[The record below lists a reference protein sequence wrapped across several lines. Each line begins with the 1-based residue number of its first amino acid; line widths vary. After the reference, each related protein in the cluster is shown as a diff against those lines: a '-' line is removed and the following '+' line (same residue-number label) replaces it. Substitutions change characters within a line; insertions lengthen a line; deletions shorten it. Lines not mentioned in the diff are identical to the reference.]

1 MPIPEEVV
9 RRAQDFDRRAME
21 QVVAEAYPSVYR
33 MAHALTGR
41 PGAARQVLH
50 DVLRR
55 GLRVLP
61 NWRAG
66 SIPENWFYH
75 HTLLSAR
82 ELSTR
87 LPDPREDLLVASAA
101 DAAHDPHY
109 VGFVRALRNLP
120 RQQAEAFILHHGERL
135 NDRLL
140 GVAMDCS
147 TGAAHTHLAA
157 AQQALGAVSG
167 AGVDVLTTTL
177 ERAYQSLTP
186 PPAAIRPVARRYVSR
201 SLRPRRVRRLVRLT
215 LLVAL
220 LAGGYFAWRERARW
234 LPWVQEQKSRYWP
247 TSSPATAPAAIL
259 RLPCSGTSP
268 VTSSWSPS
276 SSPACS

>member
-1 MPIPEEVV
+1 MPIPDDVV
-9 RRAQDFDRRAME
+9 RRAQKFDRLAME
-21 QVVAEAYPSVYR
+21 EIVAEAYPSVYR

-41 PGAARQVLH
+41 QGAAKQVLH

-75 HTLLSAR
+75 HTLLTAR
-82 ELSTR
+82 DLSTR
-87 LPDPREDLLVASAA
+87 LPDSREDLLVTHAA
-101 DAAHDPHY
+101 QAVQDPLY
-109 VGFVRALRNLP
+109 IGFVRALRNLP
-120 RQQAEAFILHHGERL
+120 RQQCEAFILHHGEHL

-157 AQQALGAVSG
+157 ARQALAAVSG

-177 ERAYQSLTP
+177 ERAYHALTP
-186 PPAAIRPVARRYVSR
+186 PATAVKPVARRYVSR
-201 SLRPRRVRRLVRLT
+201 TLRPRRLGRLFRLT
-215 LLVAL
+215 LLAL
-220 LAGGYFAWRERARW
+220 LLVGGYFAWRHRAAW
-234 LPWVQEQKSRYWP
+234 LPWLEQQKSRVWP
-247 TSSPATAPAAIL
+247 PTAPATPPAPSAIL
-259 RLPCSGTSP
+259 R
-268 VTSSWSPS
+268 VQ
-276 SSPACS
+276 

>member
-1 MPIPEEVV
+1 MPIPDDVV
-9 RRAQDFDRRAME
+9 RRAQNYDRRAME
-21 QVVAEAYPSVYR
+21 QILAEAYPSVYR

-75 HTLLSAR
+75 HTLLTAR
-82 ELSTR
+82 ALSSI
-87 LPDPREDLLVASAA
+87 LPDPRQDLLVTAA
-101 DAAHDPHY
+101 AEAAHDPLY
-109 VGFVRALRNLP
+109 IGFVRAVRNLP
-120 RQQAEAFILHHGERL
+120 RQQAEAIILHHGERL

-157 AQQALGAVSG
+157 ARQALAAVSG
-167 AGVDVLTTTL
+167 AGVEVLTTTL

-186 PPAAIRPVARRYVSR
+186 PPAAIAPVARRYVSR
-201 SLRPRRVRRLVRLT
+201 TLRPRRLRRLVRLT
-215 LLVAL
+215 LLLAL
-220 LAGGYFAWRERARW
+220 LAAGYFAWRERARW
-234 LPWVQEQKSRYWP
+234 LPWAQQQKSKIWP
-247 TSSPATAPAAIL
+247 ATVPATSPAASAIL
-259 RLPCSGTSP
+259 GPP
-268 VTSSWSPS
+268 
-276 SSPACS
+276 

>member
-1 MPIPEEVV
+1 MPVPDEVV
-9 RRAQDFDRRAME
+9 RRAQKFDRRAME

-55 GLRVLP
+55 SLRVLP

-75 HTLLSAR
+75 HTLLGSRDFASR
-82 ELSTR
+82 P
-87 LPDPREDLLVASAA
+87 PDPREDLLVAAA
-101 DAAHDPHY
+101 AEAAHDPIY
-109 VGFVRALRNLP
+109 IGFVRALRNLP
-120 RQQAEAFILHHGERL
+120 AQQSEAFILHHGERL

-147 TGAAHTHLAA
+147 TGAAHTHLEAA
-157 AQQALGAVSG
+157 RLALAAVSG
-167 AGVDVLTTTL
+167 AGVDVLTKTL

-186 PPAAIRPVARRYVSR
+186 PPAAIRPVARRYVGR
-201 SLRPRRVRRLVRLT
+201 SLRPRRLRRLFRLT
-215 LLVAL
+215 LLAAL
-220 LAGGYFAWRERARW
+220 LVGGYFAWRERVRW
-234 LPWVQEQKSRYWP
+234 LPWVEQQKSHYW
-247 TSSPATAPAAIL
+247 PATAP
-259 RLPCSGTSP
+259 S
-268 VTSSWSPS
+268 
-276 SSPACS
+276 